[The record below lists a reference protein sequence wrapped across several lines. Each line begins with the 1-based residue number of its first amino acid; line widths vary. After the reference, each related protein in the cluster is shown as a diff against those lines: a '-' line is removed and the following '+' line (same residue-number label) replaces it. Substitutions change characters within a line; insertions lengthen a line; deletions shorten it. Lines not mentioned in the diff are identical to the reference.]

1 VPDRTEEQGQRSLPT
16 RLSLEY
22 ALSLSFVTRTQRGF
36 EGDIERENVE
46 GDELGGSR
54 IMQFERSADVVVVL
68 SMKPVLVPV
77 LEREVDSG
85 VLLEAIRS

>member
-54 IMQFERSADVVVVL
+54 IM
-68 SMKPVLVPV
+68 
-77 LEREVDSG
+77 
-85 VLLEAIRS
+85 